1 MKALRYLQKVG
12 AVPEYE
18 NWDLLM
24 SLVVI
29 CNELYSP
36 EVMVEPD
43 VIEWVQASESDEEF
57 IKRCDCILFG
67 TSGDVRAFFPHIHK
81 QPSSFLK
88 ELIEVLLETRL
99 ALFCICDGKNFNLDD
114 EGWFINEYNNRV
126 GLKGKKRFPSKSS
139 VLHTYYSGSLTDVG
153 QQILSEIAGT
163 KVDFAAKISKMQS
176 EFSSFLMEQ
185 QTAVIDEVEIKSEFG
200 NPFEGGYE
208 VCLTLKVI
216 GSDELHKCTL
226 HWAPWP
232 TAKTKSTHLE
242 MSNICNFFNNS
253 QREKW
258 FLTQRSETANP

>member
-12 AVPEYE
+12 AVPEYN

-29 CNELYSP
+29 CSEFYSP
-36 EVMVEPD
+36 ETLMEPD
-43 VIEWVQASESDEEF
+43 CVQWVQLADSDEDF
-57 IKRCDCILFG
+57 VARCDSILYG

-81 QPSSFLK
+81 QSPEFLR

-99 ALFCICDGKNFNLDD
+99 ILFSILEGKDFDPDNDK
-114 EGWFINEYNNRV
+114 WFTDEYNFRV
-126 GLKGKKRFPSKSS
+126 GLKGKKKFPSKSS
-139 VLHTYYSGSLTDVG
+139 ILHTYFNGALTDAG
-153 QQILSEIAGT
+153 QEILAELAGT
-163 KVDFAAKISKMQS
+163 KIDFTTKIAKLQS
-176 EFSSFLMEQ
+176 EFSSFLSEQ
-185 QTAVIDEVEIKSEFG
+185 QTAVVENVEFESEFG

-208 VCLTLKVI
+208 VCLTIRVI
-216 GSDELHKCTL
+216 GSEGLQKCTL

-232 TAKTKSTHLE
+232 TAKTNSTHLE

-258 FLTQRSETANP
+258 FSTKGFDSPDS